1 MEILLALVAGLA
13 LGALAVRLLAD
24 RSDTA
29 PMLDDRALAEIRTSV
44 VRLAEA
50 QAGVMGEVRGQLS
63 TLAEAQRS
71 VVQSTGALSAALR
84 RPGVRGRWGEVTL
97 QNVCEAAGL
106 SEHYDF
112 NTQVHLRGDGDDPNA
127 RPDLV
132 VRLPDGGALPVDAK
146 VPLDSYMDAAEA
158 GTNQEREGHL
168 ERHLGN
174 VRTKVRELG
183 SRAYHARFRRAPE
196 MVVMFVAS
204 EAAFSA
210 AVERDPN
217 LLLEAAE
224 KKVVIATPA
233 TMVALLQVTALG
245 WREAAYAE
253 GTQRVRELA
262 TQLVERLGVL
272 VRHYNK
278 MGRAL
283 ESTVQAH
290 NEGTSSI
297 ESRLLVTGRELGQLG
312 IAGAEELERPVR
324 VGRSVRQLSEEAGKE
339 LPGRE
344 AA

>member
-1 MEILLALVAGLA
+1 MEIALALIAGLA
-13 LGALAVRLLAD
+13 LGALAVRLLTD
-24 RSDTA
+24 RGPAA
-29 PMLDDRALAEIRTSV
+29 PVDDRQISELRD
-44 VRLAEA
+44 RLDGLAEA
-50 QAGVMGEVRGQLS
+50 QVGAAGEFRGLLGS
-63 TLAEAQRS
+63 IAQTQQT
-71 VVQSTGALSAALR
+71 VVQSTGELSTALR

-106 SEHYDF
+106 SKHVDF
-112 NTQVHLRGDGDDPNA
+112 DTQVHLRGQGDQAGA

-132 VRLPDGGALPVDAK
+132 VRLPDEGALPVDAK
-146 VPLDSYMDAAEA
+146 VPLDGYLDAAEA
-158 GTNQEREGHL
+158 EGEREREAAL
-168 ERHLGN
+168 ERHLAHM
-174 VRTKVRELG
+174 RAKVRELG
-183 SRAYHARFRRAPE
+183 SRAYHERFRRAPE

-217 LLLEAAE
+217 LLLEAAD

-253 GTQRVRELA
+253 GTQRVRVLA

-272 VRHYNK
+272 IRHHNK
-278 MGRAL
+278 MTRSL

-290 NEGTSSI
+290 NEGARSI
-297 ESRLLVTGRELGQLG
+297 ESRLLVTARELGRHG
-312 IAGAEELERPVR
+312 IARAEKLERPEQVESPVR
-324 VGRSVRQLSEEAGKE
+324 PALEDAPAR
-339 LPGRE
+339 LPGSE

>member
-1 MEILLALVAGLA
+1 MEIALALIAGIA
-13 LGALAVRLLAD
+13 LGAFAIHLLRTERA
-24 RSDTA
+24 TA
-29 PMLDDRALAEIRTSV
+29 PIDDQALAELRAGLDRV
-44 VRLAEA
+44 AEA
-50 QAGVMGEVRGQLS
+50 QAGAMGEFRGQLGS
-63 TLAEAQRS
+63 IAQAQQS

-84 RPGVRGRWGEVTL
+84 RPGVRGRWGELTL

-106 SEHYDF
+106 SQHVDF
-112 NTQVHLRGDGDDPNA
+112 DTQVHLGGVGDEPDA

-146 VPLDSYMDAAEA
+146 VPLDAYLDAAEA
-158 GTNQEREGHL
+158 DVEHEREAHL
-168 ERHLGN
+168 ERHLGHM
-174 VRTKVRELG
+174 RAKVRELG

-272 VRHYNK
+272 VRHYNR

-283 ESTVQAH
+283 EATVQAH
-290 NEGTSSI
+290 NEGAGSI
-297 ESRLLVTGRELGQLG
+297 ESRLLVTGRELGTLG
-312 IAGAEELERPVR
+312 ISHAERLEPPQGVERPVR
-324 VGRSVRQLSEEAGKE
+324 RLTVQDRPE

>member
-1 MEILLALVAGLA
+1 
-13 LGALAVRLLAD
+13 
-24 RSDTA
+24 
-29 PMLDDRALAEIRTSV
+29 
-44 VRLAEA
+44 
-50 QAGVMGEVRGQLS
+50 MGEFRGQLGS
-63 TLAEAQRS
+63 IAQAQQS

-106 SEHYDF
+106 SQHVDF
-112 NTQVHLRGDGDDPNA
+112 DTQVHLRGEGDERDA

-132 VRLPDGGALPVDAK
+132 VFLPEGGALPVDAK
-146 VPLDSYMDAAEA
+146 VPLDAYLDAADAESD
-158 GTNQEREGHL
+158 QEREAHL
-168 ERHLGN
+168 ERHLSHM
-174 VRTKVRELG
+174 RAKVRELG
-183 SRAYHARFRRAPE
+183 SRAYHGRFRSAPE
-196 MVVMFVAS
+196 MTVMFVAS

-253 GTQRVRELA
+253 STQKVRELA

-283 ESTVQAH
+283 DSTVQAH
-290 NEGTSSI
+290 NEGAGSI
-297 ESRLLVTGRELGQLG
+297 ETRLLVTGRELGRLG
-312 IAGAEELERPVR
+312 IATRRSLSRPC
-324 VGRSVRQLSEEAGKE
+324 L
-339 LPGRE
+339 
-344 AA
+344 